1 MALFTPMTYW
11 GGGSTPP
18 PPFNPTSIPNL
29 AGWYDASDTTS
40 IIKSGVAVT
49 QFQSQGTYGDTL
61 NSAGNGSI
69 LSGYHTLNGLNLL
82 TFSAGNS
89 TYLQNTSTDVLV
101 SNFGQH
107 FAVGLYRPESV
118 TTIKDSLWSLDS
130 YRDYAVSAAN
140 SSQWFG
146 ELDLGN
152 SVGNVGVIGPSSST
166 NRENNW
172 IIVTTI
178 FTKNT
183 STPAIYLKVNGSNGS
198 NYYTYYSFNLS
209 TTQKLRIMANRNG
222 NKKQAGRF
230 AELLLFKNDCGPTT
244 NSFLYSQQI
253 EGYLAWKWGVVN
265 LLPSNH
271 PYKNVAP

>member
-1 MALFTPMTYW
+1 MALFTPMAYW

-61 NSAGNGSI
+61 NSAGNGNI

-82 TFSAGNS
+82 TFVAGSS

-118 TTIKDSLWSLDS
+118 TTIKDSL
-130 YRDYAVSAAN
+130 
-140 SSQWFG
+140 
-146 ELDLGN
+146 
-152 SVGNVGVIGPSSST
+152 
-166 NRENNW
+166 
-172 IIVTTI
+172 
-178 FTKNT
+178 
-183 STPAIYLKVNGSNGS
+183 
-198 NYYTYYSFNLS
+198 
-209 TTQKLRIMANRNG
+209 
-222 NKKQAGRF
+222 
-230 AELLLFKNDCGPTT
+230 
-244 NSFLYSQQI
+244 
-253 EGYLAWKWGVVN
+253 
-265 LLPSNH
+265 
-271 PYKNVAP
+271 

>member
-1 MALFTPMTYW
+1 MALFTPMAYW
-11 GGGSTPP
+11 ADPTPP
-18 PPFNPTSIPNL
+18 FSPTSIPNL

-40 IIKSGVAVT
+40 IIKNGAAVT
-49 QFQSQGTYGDTL
+49 QLQSQGTYGDTL
-61 NSAGNGSI
+61 NNAGNGSI

-82 TFSAGNS
+82 TFVAGTNV
-89 TYLQNTSTDVLV
+89 YLQNTSTDVLV

-118 TTIKDSLWSLDS
+118 TADKDSIWSLDAS
-130 YRDYAVSAAN
+130 NRDYAVSAAN
-140 SSQWFG
+140 SSQWLG

-152 SVGNVGVIGPSSST
+152 SVGNIGVIGPSSNT

-183 STPAIYLKVNGSNGS
+183 STPSIYFKINGSNGS
-198 NYYTYYSFNLS
+198 NYYTDYNLNLD
-209 TTQKLRIMANRNG
+209 TNQKLRIMANRNG

-230 AELLLFKNDCGPTT
+230 AELLMFKNDCGPTT

-253 EGYLAWKWGVVN
+253 EGYLAWKWGVVS